1 MAVSVQQVA
10 LQELVRSQLGSLA
23 DSIAEV
29 SGQIVVVFARENV
42 RSALSTLKQSPEL
55 GFDYLSFV
63 SAVDLHPRQPRF
75 DAIYNLYST
84 EHHHW
89 LRLKAPLV
97 DGESLPTVSDIY
109 VTANWH
115 EREVW
120 DLFGIKFERHP
131 DLRRIVTSDHWY
143 GHPLRKDYNVRGE
156 TVWEP
161 GANVLQNIAEE
172 GMLGATEV
180 SKPPAEPTRRVV
192 LNMGPQHPATHGV
205 LRLALEL
212 DGESIV
218 DCVPHVGYLHTGI
231 EKLSEHRNWTQNVT
245 HFARMDYLS
254 PMNNELAYCLAV
266 EKLIPELE
274 VPKRAQYI
282 RVLMSELT
290 RIISHLV
297 WLGTHALDMGAMSV
311 FMYCFAEREKILD
324 LYEMI
329 GGERMMTSYI
339 RIGGCAEDVPDGFEE
354 AVREWARDFQ
364 HNLDINH
371 NLLTKN
377 PIWKERTVG
386 VGALGR
392 EESINAG
399 LSGPLTRAAGVDWDL
414 RRDNPYSSYEEFDF
428 EVPVETGG
436 DVYSRYLVRM
446 EEMVQAHRIVL
457 QALDKIGET
466 EPGAYMSRNYKFVPP
481 RREDINASIE
491 ELIHHFKY
499 WTEGIPVPAGEAYG
513 FIEASKGELGF
524 FVVSDGSAHPIRV
537 KVRGPSFSNLS
548 ALPKMVQG
556 HLIADV
562 VAVIGSIDIVL
573 GEVDR

>member
-1 MAVSVQQVA
+1 MDVGVQQA
-10 LQELVRSQLGSLA
+10 TLKKLVSSRLGSLA
-23 DSIAEV
+23 ESVDEINGQAVAEV
-29 SGQIVVVFARENV
+29 TAVNLRP
-42 RSALSTLKQSPEL
+42 ALSTLKESPEL
-55 GFDYLSFV
+55 KFDYLSFV
-63 SAVDLHPRQPRF
+63 SAVDLYPRSPRF

-84 EHHHW
+84 QRHHW
-89 LRLKAPLV
+89 LRLKVPVA
-97 DGESLPTVSDIY
+97 EEETLPTVSDLY
-109 VTANWH
+109 ATANWH

-120 DLFGIKFERHP
+120 DLFGITFDRHP
-131 DLRRIVTSDHWY
+131 DLRRIVTSDHWF
-143 GHPLRKDYNVRGE
+143 GHPLRKDYPVEGRGA
-156 TVWEP
+156 WP
-161 GANVLQNIAEE
+161 LGANVLQNIAEE
-172 GMLGATEV
+172 GMADQADIASSEMG
-180 SKPPAEPTRRVV
+180 PARHIT

-212 DGESIV
+212 DGENIV
-218 DCVPHVGYLHTGI
+218 DCIPHIGYLHTGI
-231 EKLSEHRNWTQNVT
+231 EKLSEHHNWTQNVT
-245 HFARMDYLS
+245 HYGRMDYLS

-266 EKLIPELE
+266 ERLIPDLE
-274 VPKRAQYI
+274 IPKRAQYI

-297 WLGTHALDMGAMSV
+297 WLGTHALDIGAMSV

-324 LYEMI
+324 LYEMV
-329 GGERMMTSYI
+329 GGERMMTAYI
-339 RIGGCAEDVPDGFEE
+339 RIGGCAADVPEGFEE
-354 AVREWARDFQ
+354 AVQGWARDFQ

-386 VGALGR
+386 IGVLGR

-399 LSGPLTRAAGVDWDL
+399 ISGPLARAAGVDWDL

-428 EVPVETGG
+428 DIPVETAG

-457 QALDKIGET
+457 QALEKIRET
-466 EPGAYMSRNYKFVPP
+466 EPGTHVSRNYKYVPP
-481 RREDINASIE
+481 RREDIDASIE
-491 ELIHHFKY
+491 GLIHHFKY
-499 WTEGIPVPAGEAYG
+499 WTEGIPVPTGEAYG

-524 FVVSDGSAHPIRV
+524 YLVSDGSARPVRV

-548 ALPKMVQG
+548 ALPRMVQG

-562 VAVIGSIDIVL
+562 VAIIGSIDIVL